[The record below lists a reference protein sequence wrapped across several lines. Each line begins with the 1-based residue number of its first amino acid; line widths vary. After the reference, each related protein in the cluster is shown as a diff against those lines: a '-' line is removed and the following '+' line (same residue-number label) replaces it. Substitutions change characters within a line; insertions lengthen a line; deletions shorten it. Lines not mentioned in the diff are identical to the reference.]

1 MRRAARHRRGA
12 SHPARPCRGARL
24 AFRARSSLRHRH
36 PPLRAGDRDQR
47 RPPCIREQPLVRARA
62 AQRHARAARPR
73 RRRRSTRAADG
84 KRAAG
89 NAGAGGG
96 GRRHADRRLRSR
108 FRRAR
113 ERAAAERFVIRV
125 AIVENETLVREGLR
139 RVLELDGGL
148 SVEDEARDGAEA
160 VEMLRRSRPDVA
172 LLDVRMPRA
181 DGIAVLRELGADAN
195 PIRCIVLTTFDDADA
210 FLAALRAGAR
220 GYLLKDASPKEL
232 AEAIRAVA

>member
-1 MRRAARHRRGA
+1 
-12 SHPARPCRGARL
+12 
-24 AFRARSSLRHRH
+24 
-36 PPLRAGDRDQR
+36 
-47 RPPCIREQPLVRARA
+47 
-62 AQRHARAARPR
+62 
-73 RRRRSTRAADG
+73 
-84 KRAAG
+84 
-89 NAGAGGG
+89 
-96 GRRHADRRLRSR
+96 
-108 FRRAR
+108 
-113 ERAAAERFVIRV
+113 VIRV

-210 FLAALRAGAR
+210 FLDALRAGAR

-232 AEAIRAVA
+232 GEAIRAVAAGGTWFKPAVSDTVLRGLASLQTGERHDEVREDLTARERQVLRLLAGGYSNREIGDALGVAERTVKNHVASILGKLWVRDRTRAVLKALSLRLL